1 MSNSSNDGVPTPPQH
16 QQLNDAK
23 TSVELGRGQVNYIA
37 GVLGGVTVTLVGHP
51 FDTIK
56 VRLQTQPIGS
66 DALYKNTLDCVKKTY
81 KGEGFSGFY
90 AGVGS
95 PLMGQM
101 FFRAGSFAA
110 FHEVHSVVQ
119 GGFVGIGKYEK
130 LLLSGGV
137 TGAIITLMET
147 PIDIVKTKL
156 QTFTMK
162 QKINPTYTAPFHN
175 TTTCINFLLRK
186 YGVAG
191 LYQASS
197 ATMIRNIPAN
207 ALFFPVNEIMKDLRV
222 AQMGYRGEGDLLLS
236 ERLACGSAAGF
247 CYWVGTCPLDT
258 IKSRMMM
265 QRLEDQR
272 GKGLTWRKTVRLMY
286 KEGGIARFYQGVV
299 PLALRSIPACGAMFA
314 TVDLV
319 RNALGST
326 DK

>member
-1 MSNSSNDGVPTPPQH
+1 MSNSSNDGVPTRPQH
-16 QQLNDAK
+16 QQLNGAK
-23 TSVELGRGQVNYIA
+23 TSIELGRGLVNYIA
-37 GVLGGVTVTLVGHP
+37 GVLGGVTVTLIGHP
-51 FDTIK
+51 FDTVK
-56 VRLQTQPIGS
+56 VRLQTQPTGP

-119 GGFVGIGKYEK
+119 GGSVGMGKYEK

-175 TTTCINFLLRK
+175 TTTCIQFLIRK

-207 ALFFPVNEIMKDLRV
+207 AVFFPVNEIMKDLRV
-222 AQMGYRGEGDLLLS
+222 AQMGYGGGGGSVAQRKAGVRERGWVLLLGGHLS
-236 ERLACGSAAGF
+236 SGYYQEQDDDAE
-247 CYWVGTCPLDT
+247 VGGPAWEGTDVE
-258 IKSRMMM
+258 
-265 QRLEDQR
+265 EDRQAH
-272 GKGLTWRKTVRLMY
+272 V
-286 KEGGIARFYQGVV
+286 
-299 PLALRSIPACGAMFA
+299 
-314 TVDLV
+314 
-319 RNALGST
+319 
-326 DK
+326 